1 MSAEPNRRLNWL
13 LGSNAFANLGDGIAK
28 TAFPL
33 LAATVTRDPLL
44 IAGLSAAQFL
54 PWLLFGLLAGAM
66 LDRVD
71 RRKAVVLAN
80 TARAVAVGVTGVL
93 VYFDAANIWLVYAT
107 ALAVGIAEVVADS
120 AANVLIPSVVERS
133 GLSSANSKLQATEIV
148 GQTFLG
154 GPVGSLTF
162 ALFAAFPFLLDSVA
176 FALGA
181 ALLAAMSGNY
191 RPRRKEAPGD
201 TASVAATV
209 RTDIAEGLRWLRH
222 NPLLLRLVVIAGL
235 VSLVSELA
243 QAQLVL
249 YALQDLD
256 LSNAAYGAFA
266 FAGGIGG
273 LVGAAVAA
281 RLIDRF
287 GGRLTLV
294 SGTVGCGVTFL
305 AMGLVSQPV
314 VSGVLFGLFA
324 AAIVVVNVILATA
337 RHTLVPE
344 ELLGRVLGVWRTVV
358 WGALPVGALLGGVTT
373 RLLGTPSATFALS
386 GVLLLGVAGV
396 AWFAVRHHE
405 VTPAHRS

>member
-1 MSAEPNRRLNWL
+1 
-13 LGSNAFANLGDGIAK
+13 
-28 TAFPL
+28 
-33 LAATVTRDPLL
+33 
-44 IAGLSAAQFL
+44 
-54 PWLLFGLLAGAM
+54 
-66 LDRVD
+66 
-71 RRKAVVLAN
+71 
-80 TARAVAVGVTGVL
+80 
-93 VYFDAANIWLVYAT
+93 
-107 ALAVGIAEVVADS
+107 
-120 AANVLIPSVVERS
+120 
-133 GLSSANSKLQATEIV
+133 EIV

-191 RPRRKEAPGD
+191 HPRRDESGQAAPAT
-201 TASVAATV
+201 TAV

-222 NPLLLRLVVIAGL
+222 NPLLLRLVVVAGL

-273 LVGAAVAA
+273 LGGAAVAS

-287 GGRLTLV
+287 GGRPTLV
-294 SGTVGCGVTFL
+294 TGAVGCGVTFL
-305 AMGLVSQPV
+305 AMGFVSQPV
-314 VSGVLFGLFA
+314 VSAVLFGLFA

-337 RHTLVPE
+337 RHMLVPE

-358 WGALPVGALLGGVTT
+358 WGALPVGALLGGLAT
-373 RLLGTPSATFALS
+373 RVLGTPSATFALS

-396 AWFAVRHHE
+396 AWLAVRNHE
-405 VTPAHRS
+405 VTPTHHS

>member
-1 MSAEPNRRLNWL
+1 MSAEPDRRLNWL

-191 RPRRKEAPGD
+191 HPRRDESGQAAPAT
-201 TASVAATV
+201 TAV

-222 NPLLLRLVVIAGL
+222 NPLLLRLVVVAGL

-273 LVGAAVAA
+273 LGGAAVAS

-287 GGRLTLV
+287 GGRPTLV
-294 SGTVGCGVTFL
+294 TGAVGCGVTFL
-305 AMGLVSQPV
+305 AMGFVSQPV
-314 VSGVLFGLFA
+314 VSAVLFGLFA

-337 RHTLVPE
+337 RHMLVPE

-358 WGALPVGALLGGVTT
+358 WGALPVGALLGGLAT
-373 RLLGTPSATFALS
+373 RVLGTPSATFALS

-396 AWFAVRHHE
+396 AWLAVRNHE
-405 VTPAHRS
+405 VTPTHHS